1 LHDRHGRDLQ
11 ALAAAQTARLVGD
24 LLALDV
30 LSPSRPTAA
39 ERLDTVLGP
48 ELHAV
53 VRSGLG
59 VSTPRGSR
67 RQTRR
72 GRVA

>member
-1 LHDRHGRDLQ
+1 VR
-11 ALAAAQTARLVGD
+11 D

-30 LSPSRPTAA
+30 LSPARPTAA

-48 ELHAV
+48 ELVAV

-59 VSTPRGSR
+59 MSPAG
-67 RQTRR
+67 TRR
-72 GRVA
+72 HARRRIA